1 MSRVLRSKG
10 PRRLVVG
17 LTGGIAC
24 GKSTVARHFE
34 ELGALVLC
42 ADSFAGEEL
51 AAGRAGYKA
60 VVRRYGRKALSDD
73 ASLDRAFVARKVFA
87 DARERAW
94 LEGLLHPL
102 VLKKAAAAIK
112 AGRGVIVFD
121 VPLLFEK
128 RLGDMFDVTIAVYAD
143 RKERIARARTR
154 GWTAEELASRESA
167 QLPPESKLEMAD
179 IAIDNSGDKSKTFQA
194 VERAYRA
201 FLALVQES

>member
-1 MSRVLRSKG
+1 MSKIRRSKG

-34 ELGALVLC
+34 KLGALVLC
-42 ADSFAGEEL
+42 ADSLAGEEL

-60 VVRRYGRKALSDD
+60 VTRRYGKDALSEDG
-73 ASLDRAFVARKVFA
+73 SLNRAFVARRVFA
-87 DARERAW
+87 DARELEW
-94 LEGLLHPL
+94 LEGVLHPL

-128 RLGDMFDVTIAVYAD
+128 RLGDMFDVTVAVYAGE
-143 RKERIARARTR
+143 RERIARAVAR
-154 GWTAEELASRESA
+154 GWTAAEFAARESA

-179 IAIDNSGDKSKTFQA
+179 IAIDNSGEKSKTFQA